1 MNTGREGEQ
10 QQEIKETIGRLMWR
24 VKGQGGRRAE
34 IIRQT
39 HWNLRYLRNTGTLIV
54 AIWKGVA
61 MPNTGII
68 TVSYFLS
75 I

>member
-1 MNTGREGEQ
+1 MGDKGESRQSALTG
-10 QQEIKETIGRLMWR
+10 K
-24 VKGQGGRRAE
+24 VKGQGKRRAE

-39 HWNLRYLRNTGTLIV
+39 HWNLRYLNTGTLIV